1 MRSARSAR
9 TKDAPSRFYRGNR
22 SSGARVMMGAS
33 ILAAGYCPAHHPV
46 RCPHILLNANPTV
59 ESSFLKKGPDI
70 IGAERTRGLRGWL
83 DRRYHLTPLFE
94 FLRHKEVP
102 LGSHWMGWYYLGG
115 ITMFFFI
122 VQVVTGVLLLMYY
135 QPGEAT
141 AYESIRFLTTKVPFG
156 WLIRSIHSWSAHL
169 MIISLTLHMF
179 STMMLKA
186 YRPPREVTWVSGYL
200 LFLLTLGFGFSG
212 YLLPWNKLAYFATT
226 VGTNIVR
233 SVPLLGNWL
242 LEVLRGGQDVTIN
255 TLYRFFAAH
264 VVILPLAFVGLI
276 GLHLLL
282 IQRQGMAPPI
292 GEKVAPRGMK
302 FFPSFAVRDVLL
314 WLACLVLLLTLT
326 VFLPYGPGI
335 PGMDW
340 ELGEKANPM
349 APAYPGI
356 KPEWYFLWEY
366 QLLKEFPPHLF
377 GLEGPQV
384 CLFLIAVLFGIWAI
398 IPWLDRRAYH
408 NKPSPAFSD
417 FGWAAILFLTYLTLS
432 GWDIGGGVAGS
443 EVASMRNIA
452 RVCAWWTLAAGG
464 AVILV
469 RYWLYEDR
477 WFLLTGAALLQVVLH
492 GLVGMWYLPAGLISV
507 VVATIAITIARMI
520 GSPANS
526 RDAT

>member
-1 MRSARSAR
+1 M
-9 TKDAPSRFYRGNR
+9 
-22 SSGARVMMGAS
+22 
-33 ILAAGYCPAHHPV
+33 
-46 RCPHILLNANPTV
+46 
-59 ESSFLKKGPDI
+59 
-70 IGAERTRGLRGWL
+70 
-83 DRRYHLTPLFE
+83 
-94 FLRHKEVP
+94 
-102 LGSHWMGWYYLGG
+102 
-115 ITMFFFI
+115 
-122 VQVVTGVLLLMYY
+122 LLLMYY

-169 MIISLTLHMF
+169 MIISLLLHMF

-226 VGTNIVR
+226 VGTNIVALH
-233 SVPLLGNWL
+233 PLLGNWL
-242 LEVLRGGQDVTIN
+242 LQVLRGGQDVTIN

-264 VVILPLAFVGLI
+264 VVILPLAFVGII

-292 GEKVAPRGMK
+292 GAEKVAPRGMK
-302 FFPSFAVRDVLL
+302 FFPSFALRDVLL
-314 WLACLVLLLTLT
+314 WLACLMVLLTLA

-340 ELGEKANPM
+340 ELGDKADPF

-384 CLFLIAVLFGIWAI
+384 CLFVIGILFGIWAV
-398 IPWLDRRAYH
+398 IPWLDRRAYRDQ
-408 NKPSPAFSD
+408 PSPAFSD
-417 FGWAAILFLTYLTLS
+417 LRLGRDSLPDLPDT
-432 GWDIGGGVAGS
+432 D
-443 EVASMRNIA
+443 
-452 RVCAWWTLAAGG
+452 
-464 AVILV
+464 
-469 RYWLYEDR
+469 
-477 WFLLTGAALLQVVLH
+477 
-492 GLVGMWYLPAGLISV
+492 GLGYRRRGKG
-507 VVATIAITIARMI
+507 R
-520 GSPANS
+520 
-526 RDAT
+526 

>member
-1 MRSARSAR
+1 MPDTNSDE
-9 TKDAPSRFYRGNR
+9 KRG
-22 SSGARVMMGAS
+22 
-33 ILAAGYCPAHHPV
+33 
-46 RCPHILLNANPTV
+46 
-59 ESSFLKKGPDI
+59 
-70 IGAERTRGLRGWL
+70 GLRGWL
-83 DRRYHLTPLFE
+83 DRRYQVTPLFE

-102 LGSHWMGWYYLGG
+102 LGSHWMGWYYFGG
-115 ITMFFFI
+115 ITMFFFV
-122 VQVVTGVLLLMYY
+122 VQVITGVLLLMYY

-156 WLIRSIHSWSAHL
+156 WLIRSVHSWSAHL
-169 MIISLTLHMF
+169 MIISLVLHMF

-186 YRPPREVTWVSGYL
+186 YRPPRELTWVSGYL

-242 LEVLRGGQDVTIN
+242 LEVMRGGQDVTIN

-276 GLHLLL
+276 AMHLLF
-282 IQRQGMAPPI
+282 IQRQGMALPV
-292 GEKVAPRGMK
+292 GAKTAPRGMK
-302 FFPSFAVRDVLL
+302 FFPSFALRDVLL
-314 WLACLVLLLTLT
+314 WMACLMVLATLA

-340 ELGEKANPM
+340 ELGQKADPF

-384 CLFLIAVLFGIWAI
+384 CLLLIALLFGIWAI
-398 IPWLDRRAYH
+398 IPWLDRRAFRD
-408 NKPSPAFSD
+408 KPSPAFSD
-417 FGWAAILFLTYLTLS
+417 LGWAAILFLVYLTLT
-432 GWDIGGGVAGS
+432 GWDIGAGG
-443 EVASMRNIA
+443 ASSDLAAIQHSA
-452 RVCAWWTLAAGG
+452 RVCAWWTLAAG
-464 AVILV
+464 AVVVVFRFL
-469 RYWLYEDR
+469 RYEHR
-477 WFLLTGAALLQVVLH
+477 WFFLTGAALLQAALH
-492 GLVGMWYLPAGLISV
+492 GLVGISYLLAGVISV
-507 VVATIAITIARMI
+507 ALAAVAIAIRRVLF
-520 GSPANS
+520 PQANEK
-526 RDAT
+526 DVT

>member
-1 MRSARSAR
+1 MR
-9 TKDAPSRFYRGNR
+9 DANGADKRG
-22 SSGARVMMGAS
+22 
-33 ILAAGYCPAHHPV
+33 
-46 RCPHILLNANPTV
+46 
-59 ESSFLKKGPDI
+59 
-70 IGAERTRGLRGWL
+70 GLRGWL
-83 DRRYHLTPLFE
+83 DRRYHVTPLLD
-94 FLRHKEVP
+94 FLQHKEVP

-115 ITMFFFI
+115 ITMFFFV
-122 VQVVTGVLLLMYY
+122 VQVITGVLLLMYF

-169 MIISLTLHMF
+169 MIVSLTLHMF

-186 YRPPREVTWVSGYL
+186 YRPPRELTWVTGYF

-233 SVPLLGNWL
+233 SVPFLGNWL

-276 GLHLLL
+276 AMHLIF
-282 IQRQGMAPPI
+282 IQRQGMAPPV
-292 GEKVAPRGMK
+292 GATVAPRGMK
-302 FFPSFAVRDVLL
+302 FFPSFAMRDVLL
-314 WLACLVLLLTLT
+314 WLAALMLLISLA

-340 ELGEKANPM
+340 ELGQKANPL

-384 CLFLIAVLFGIWAI
+384 CLFLIALLFGVWAI
-398 IPWLDRRAYH
+398 VPWLDRRAAK
-408 NKPSPAFSD
+408 NKMSPRFSD
-417 FGWAAILFLTYLTLS
+417 FGWAAILFLTYLTLM
-432 GWDIGGGVAGS
+432 GWDIGATGQGGELALAHKS
-443 EVASMRNIA
+443 A
-452 RVCAWWTLAAGG
+452 RVCAWWTLAGG
-464 AVILV
+464 AVVILV
-469 RYWLYEDR
+469 RYWHFEHR
-477 WFLLTGAALLQVVLH
+477 WFVLTGAVLLQVTLH
-492 GLVGMWYLPAGLISV
+492 GLVGISYLLAGVISLG
-507 VVATIAITIARMI
+507 VAVIVGVALHFLRPPPEERAA
-520 GSPANS
+520 S
-526 RDAT
+526 

>member
-1 MRSARSAR
+1 MTAALISTAAYCQGRRRS
-9 TKDAPSRFYRGNR
+9 
-22 SSGARVMMGAS
+22 
-33 ILAAGYCPAHHPV
+33 
-46 RCPHILLNANPTV
+46 RCLHTSFNANLTV
-59 ESSFLKKGPDI
+59 ESSSLKNEPDVKGS
-70 IGAERTRGLRGWL
+70 GKGRGLRGWL
-83 DRRYHLTPLFE
+83 DRRYQLTPLVE

-102 LGSHWMGWYYLGG
+102 IGSHWMGWYYLGG
-115 ITMFFFI
+115 ITMFFFV

-156 WLIRSIHSWSAHL
+156 WLIRSVHSWSAHL

-186 YRPPREVTWVSGYL
+186 YRPPREITWVSGYM

-226 VGTNIVR
+226 VGTNIVQ
-233 SVPLLGNWL
+233 SVPLFGNWL
-242 LEVLRGGQDVTIN
+242 LQVLRGGQDVTIN

-264 VVILPLAFVGLI
+264 VVILPLAFVGI
-276 GLHLLL
+276 IALHLVL
-282 IQRQGMAPPI
+282 IQRQGMAPPV
-292 GEKVAPRGMK
+292 GAKTAPRGMK
-302 FFPSFAVRDVLL
+302 FFPSFALRDALL
-314 WLACLVLLLTLT
+314 WLACLMALATLA

-340 ELGEKANPM
+340 ELGEKADPL

-384 CLFLIAVLFGIWAI
+384 CLLLIALLFGIWAI
-398 IPWLDRRAYH
+398 IPWLDRRAYRD
-408 NKPSPAFSD
+408 KASPAFSD
-417 FGWAAILFLTYLTLS
+417 LGWAAILFLTYLTLM
-432 GWDIGGGVAGS
+432 GWDIGARGITNELAAMHNV
-443 EVASMRNIA
+443 A
-452 RVCAWWTLAAGG
+452 RVCAWWTLTAGA

-469 RYWLYEDR
+469 RYWKFEHR
-477 WFLLTGAALLQVVLH
+477 WFILTGAALLQVALH
-492 GLVGMWYLPAGLISV
+492 GLAGVSYLLAGLIAV
-507 VVATIAITIARMI
+507 VVAAIAILISYMTR
-520 GSPANS
+520 S
-526 RDAT
+526 RTDPSDAK

>member
-1 MRSARSAR
+1 
-9 TKDAPSRFYRGNR
+9 
-22 SSGARVMMGAS
+22 
-33 ILAAGYCPAHHPV
+33 
-46 RCPHILLNANPTV
+46 
-59 ESSFLKKGPDI
+59 
-70 IGAERTRGLRGWL
+70 
-83 DRRYHLTPLFE
+83 
-94 FLRHKEVP
+94 
-102 LGSHWMGWYYLGG
+102 MGWYYLGG

-122 VQVVTGVLLLMYY
+122 VQVITGVLLLMYY
-135 QPGEAT
+135 QAGEAT

-156 WLIRSIHSWSAHL
+156 WMIRSMHSWSAHL

-186 YRPPREVTWVSGYL
+186 YRPPRELTWVSGYL
-200 LFLLTLGFGFSG
+200 LFMLTLGFGFSG

-226 VGTNIVR
+226 VGTQIVK

-276 GLHLLL
+276 AGHLLF
-282 IQRQGMAPPI
+282 IQRQGMAPPL

-302 FFPSFAVRDVLL
+302 FFPSFALRDLLL
-314 WLACLVLLLTLT
+314 WLACLMILVTLT

-340 ELGEKANPM
+340 ELGEKADPL

-384 CLFLIAVLFGIWAI
+384 CVFLIGILFVIWAL
-398 IPWLDRRAYH
+398 IPWLDRRAYRDRY
-408 NKPSPAFSD
+408 SPGFTD
-417 FGWAAILFLTYLTLS
+417 FGWAAILFLTFLTLA
-432 GWDIGGGVAGS
+432 GWDIGGGAQATDLAAMPKVARICALWTLVAG
-443 EVASMRNIA
+443 
-452 RVCAWWTLAAGG
+452 
-464 AVILV
+464 AVVIGV
-469 RYWLYEDR
+469 RYWKFEHR
-477 WFLLTGAALLQVVLH
+477 WFILSGAALLQVALH
-492 GLVGMWYLPAGLISV
+492 GLAGVSYLSAGAISLGLAIFV
-507 VVATIAITIARMI
+507 MATLRLLRSSGRREDT
-520 GSPANS
+520 
-526 RDAT
+526 T

>member
-1 MRSARSAR
+1 MVASSLDRLLSLW
-9 TKDAPSRFYRGNR
+9 PSTTPDGNR
-22 SSGARVMMGAS
+22 TGE
-33 ILAAGYCPAHHPV
+33 L
-46 RCPHILLNANPTV
+46 
-59 ESSFLKKGPDI
+59 SFLNNEPDTNSGDKG
-70 IGAERTRGLRGWL
+70 RGLRGWL
-83 DRRYHLTPLFE
+83 DRRYQLTPLLE

-122 VQVVTGVLLLMYY
+122 VQVITGVLLLMYF

-169 MIISLTLHMF
+169 MIISLVLHMF

-186 YRPPREVTWVSGYL
+186 YRPPRELTWVSGFI
-200 LFLLTLGFGFSG
+200 LFLITLGFGFSG

-226 VGTNIVR
+226 VGTNIVQ
-233 SVPLLGNWL
+233 SVPFLGNWL
-242 LEVLRGGQDVTIN
+242 LQVLRGGQDVTIN

-276 GLHLLL
+276 GLHLLV
-282 IQRQGMAPPI
+282 IQRQGMAPPV
-292 GEKVAPRGMK
+292 GAKVAPRGMK
-302 FFPSFAVRDVLL
+302 FFPSFALRDLLL
-314 WLACLVLLLTLT
+314 WLACLMALLTLA

-340 ELGEKANPM
+340 ELGEKADPF

-384 CLFLIAVLFGIWAI
+384 CLLVIALMFGIWGL
-398 IPWLDRRAYH
+398 IPWLDRRARRD
-408 NKPSPAFSD
+408 KPSPAFSD
-417 FGWAAILFLTYLTLS
+417 FGWAAILFLTYLTLMA
-432 GWDIGGGVAGS
+432 WDIGAGAASGAGS
-443 EVASMRNIA
+443 ELAALRNIA
-452 RVCAWWTLAAGG
+452 RVCAWWTLAAGIV
-464 AVILV
+464 VIVV
-469 RYWLYEDR
+469 RYLRYEHR
-477 WFLLTGAALLQVVLH
+477 WFLLTGAALVQVALH
-492 GLVGMWYLPAGLISV
+492 GLAGFSYLLAGLISV
-507 VVATIAITIARMI
+507 VLAAIGIVLASVL
-520 GSPANS
+520 GSRTDRRS
-526 RDAT
+526 ES

>member
-1 MRSARSAR
+1 
-9 TKDAPSRFYRGNR
+9 
-22 SSGARVMMGAS
+22 
-33 ILAAGYCPAHHPV
+33 
-46 RCPHILLNANPTV
+46 
-59 ESSFLKKGPDI
+59 
-70 IGAERTRGLRGWL
+70 
-83 DRRYHLTPLFE
+83 
-94 FLRHKEVP
+94 
-102 LGSHWMGWYYLGG
+102 
-115 ITMFFFI
+115 
-122 VQVVTGVLLLMYY
+122 MYF

-169 MIISLTLHMF
+169 MIISLVLHMF

-186 YRPPREVTWVSGYL
+186 YRPPRELTWVSGYL

-242 LEVLRGGQDVTIN
+242 LQVLRGGQDVTIN

-276 GLHLLL
+276 SLHLLV
-282 IQRQGMAPPI
+282 IQRQGMAPPV
-292 GEKVAPRGMK
+292 GAKVAPRGMK
-302 FFPSFAVRDVLL
+302 FFPSFALRDVLL
-314 WLACLVLLLTLT
+314 WLACLMLLVTLA

-340 ELGEKANPM
+340 ELGEKADPM

-384 CLFLIAVLFGIWAI
+384 CLLLIALLFGIWAV
-398 IPWLDRRAYH
+398 IPWLDRRARRD
-408 NKPSPAFSD
+408 KPSPAFSD
-417 FGWAAILFLTYLTLS
+417 FGWAAILFLTYLTLM
-432 GWDIGGGVAGS
+432 GWDIGASGARRRAGCGAQLGAGVRTLDFGCGRGGHRFSLFALR
-443 EVASMRNIA
+443 ASLVPAHRGRA
-452 RVCAWWTLAAGG
+452 LAGG
-464 AVILV
+464 AA
-469 RYWLYEDR
+469 WLGGC
-477 WFLLTGAALLQVVLH
+477 FVSTGGRDLSRSGGDCRH
-492 GLVGMWYLPAGLISV
+492 GCHIS
-507 VVATIAITIARMI
+507 
-520 GSPANS
+520 
-526 RDAT
+526 

>member
-1 MRSARSAR
+1 VQL
-9 TKDAPSRFYRGNR
+9 
-22 SSGARVMMGAS
+22 SS
-33 ILAAGYCPAHHPV
+33 L
-46 RCPHILLNANPTV
+46 
-59 ESSFLKKGPDI
+59 LKKKHEVD
-70 IGAERTRGLRGWL
+70 GANKGGGLRGWL
-83 DRRYHLTPLFE
+83 DRRYQVSPLLD
-94 FLRHKEVP
+94 FLQHKEVP

-122 VQVVTGVLLLMYY
+122 VQVITGVLLLMYF

-186 YRPPREVTWVSGYL
+186 YRPPRELTWVTGYL

-233 SVPLLGNWL
+233 SVPVLGNWL

-276 GLHLLL
+276 ATHLLF
-282 IQRQGMAPPI
+282 IQRQGMAPPV
-292 GEKVAPRGMK
+292 GTQTAPRGMK
-302 FFPSFAVRDVLL
+302 FFPSFALRDVLL
-314 WLACLVLLLTLT
+314 WLAALMLLVSLA

-340 ELGEKANPM
+340 ELGQKANPL

-384 CLFLIAVLFGIWAI
+384 CLLLIALLLGVWAVV
-398 IPWLDRRAYH
+398 PWLDRRAAR
-408 NKPSPAFSD
+408 NRMSPGFSD
-417 FGWAAILFLTYLTLS
+417 FGWGAILFLAYLTLM
-432 GWDIGGGVAGS
+432 GWDIGATGQGTELELVHKS
-443 EVASMRNIA
+443 A
-452 RVCAWWTLAAGG
+452 RVCALWTLAGG
-464 AVILV
+464 AVIIVV
-469 RYWLYEDR
+469 RYWRFKHR
-477 WFLLTGAALLQVVLH
+477 WFVLTGAVLLHVVLH
-492 GLVGMWYLPAGLISV
+492 GLVGISYLLAGAISLGAAAIVGAALHLLRAPPAERG
-507 VVATIAITIARMI
+507 A
-520 GSPANS
+520 G
-526 RDAT
+526 

>member
-1 MRSARSAR
+1 MPN
-9 TKDAPSRFYRGNR
+9 DPENRG
-22 SSGARVMMGAS
+22 G
-33 ILAAGYCPAHHPV
+33 
-46 RCPHILLNANPTV
+46 LLGWV
-59 ESSFLKKGPDI
+59 E
-70 IGAERTRGLRGWL
+70 
-83 DRRYHLTPLFE
+83 RRYHVTPLFE

-115 ITMFFFI
+115 VTMFFFI
-122 VQVVTGVLLLMYY
+122 VQVITGVLLLMYF

-169 MIISLTLHMF
+169 MIISLVLHMF

-186 YRPPREVTWVSGYL
+186 YRPPRELTWVSGYL

-264 VVILPLAFVGLI
+264 VVILPLAFVGI
-276 GLHLLL
+276 IALHLLL
-282 IQRQGMAPPI
+282 IQRQGMAPPV
-292 GEKVAPRGMK
+292 GATRAPRGMK
-302 FFPSFAVRDVLL
+302 FFPSFALRDLLL
-314 WLACLVLLLTLT
+314 WLACLMLLITLA

-340 ELGEKANPM
+340 ELGEKADPF

-384 CLFLIAVLFGIWAI
+384 CLFVIAILLGIWAI

-417 FGWAAILFLTYLTLS
+417 FGWAAILFLVYLTLM
-432 GWDIGGGVAGS
+432 GWDIGGGAN
-443 EVASMRNIA
+443 ADDPAALHKIA
-452 RVCAWWTLAAGG
+452 RVCASWTLGAG
-464 AVILV
+464 AVVIIV
-469 RYWLYEDR
+469 RIWRYDHR
-477 WFLLTGAALLQVVLH
+477 WFLLTGAALLHVALH
-492 GLVGMWYLPAGLISV
+492 GLLGISYLIAGTVSALAAFIV
-507 VVATIAITIARMI
+507 IVAMFFI
-520 GSPANS
+520 G
-526 RDAT
+526 RKTT

>member
-1 MRSARSAR
+1 M
-9 TKDAPSRFYRGNR
+9 
-22 SSGARVMMGAS
+22 
-33 ILAAGYCPAHHPV
+33 AG
-46 RCPHILLNANPTV
+46 
-59 ESSFLKKGPDI
+59 SSFRKRGHEINTPENR
-70 IGAERTRGLRGWL
+70 GGLRGWL
-83 DRRYHLTPLFE
+83 DRRYQLTPLLE
-94 FLRHKEVP
+94 FLQHKEVP
-102 LGSHWMGWYYLGG
+102 IGSHWMGWYYLGG
-115 ITMFFFI
+115 ITMFFFM
-122 VQVVTGVLLLMYY
+122 VQVITGVLLLMYF

-141 AYESIRFLTTKVPFG
+141 AYESIRLLTTKVPFG
-156 WLIRSIHSWSAHL
+156 WLIRSMHSWSAHL

-186 YRPPREVTWVSGYL
+186 YRPPREITWVSGYL

-233 SVPLLGNWL
+233 SVPILGNWL
-242 LEVLRGGQDVTIN
+242 LQVLRGGQDVTIN

-264 VVILPLAFVGLI
+264 VVILPLAFVGVI

-302 FFPSFAVRDVLL
+302 FFPSFALRDLLL
-314 WLACLVLLLTLT
+314 WLACLMVLLTLT

-340 ELGEKANPM
+340 EMGEKANPM

-384 CLFLIAVLFGIWAI
+384 CLFLIGILLGIWAI
-398 IPWLDRRAYH
+398 IPWLDRRAYR
-408 NKPSPAFSD
+408 NRYSPGFSD
-417 FGWAAILFLTYLTLS
+417 FGWAAILFLTFLTLA
-432 GWDIGGGVAGS
+432 GWDIGATGTGDDL
-443 EVASMRNIA
+443 ASTRNVA
-452 RVCAWWTLAAGG
+452 RVCAWWTVAAGG
-464 AVILV
+464 VVIVV
-469 RYWLYEDR
+469 RYWVYQHR
-477 WFLLTGAALLQVVLH
+477 WFILTGASLLHVALH
-492 GLVGMWYLPAGLISV
+492 GLVGLSYLLGGTISLAVAVFIMATLRLLRPA
-507 VVATIAITIARMI
+507 
-520 GSPANS
+520 S
-526 RDAT
+526 REVNQP